1 MEKQKYLF
9 DVSERYGG
17 NEFGQR
23 EFLFDSFK
31 LLLEDED
38 FFNEAVKLLN
48 PNLYQD
54 FFRELA
60 GCILDAYSISNVKP
74 SIGVV
79 RDIVWHKYGNGHK
92 PNYDSLGSYD
102 RWELENIIAIEI
114 DAFLEQIN
122 NRVLDNARIQEVKAT
137 FKYYHLF
144 VYYVGIGN
152 FIMDSARDGF
162 CTPKALINKIEGC
175 FDKVDTL
182 YEAYTTFKE
191 NYENKENNT
200 DNEWC

>member
-31 LLLEDED
+31 LLLEDND
-38 FFNEAVKLLN
+38 FFNEAIKLVN

-54 FFRELA
+54 YFKELG
-60 GCILDAYSISNVKP
+60 GCILDAYAISKVKP

-79 RDIVWHKYGNGHK
+79 RDMVYRKYGGK
-92 PNYDSLGSYD
+92 DSYISS
-102 RWELENIIAIEI
+102 EI
-114 DAFLEQIN
+114 DAFLEKIN
-122 NRVLDNARIQEVKAT
+122 ERVLDNARIQEVKAT

-162 CTPKALINKIEGC
+162 GTPKSLINKIETC
-175 FDKVDTL
+175 LDKVDTL
-182 YEAYTTFKE
+182 YEAFTAFKD
-191 NYENKENNT
+191 NYENKKNNT

>member
-17 NEFGQR
+17 KEFGQR

-31 LLLEDED
+31 LLLEDND
-38 FFNEAVKLLN
+38 FFNDVIKLVN

-54 FFRELA
+54 YFKELG
-60 GCILDAYSISNVKP
+60 GCILDAYAISNVKP

-79 RDIVWHKYGNGHK
+79 RDMVYRKYGGDG
-92 PNYDSLGSYD
+92 YISS
-102 RWELENIIAIEI
+102 EI
-114 DAFLEQIN
+114 DAFLEKIN
-122 NRVLDNARIQEVKAT
+122 ERVLDNTRIQEVKET

-144 VYYVGIGN
+144 VLYVGIGN
-152 FIMDSARDGF
+152 FIIDSTRDGF
-162 CTPKALINKIEGC
+162 GTPKSLINKIETC

-182 YEAYTTFKE
+182 YEVFTAFKE
-191 NYENKENNT
+191 KYNNDGSKKT
-200 DNEWC
+200 SADDW